1 MKRIT
6 AILTAV
12 ILLLIT
18 ATSGTAAA
26 APADQQTPSGIPYA
40 DIAGSIDA
48 FISEREAG
56 LASCAVSVFDADGMI
71 CTRYYGYSDIEN
83 GVAADA
89 ETVYEWASCSK
100 LLVWVSVMQLW
111 ERGLLDLEA
120 DIRTYLPEGFLTKL
134 QYPDEKI
141 TMLNLMNHNAGFQES
156 FYENQLAGPDD
167 LYGSLEEAVRA
178 CECYQAYHV
187 GEYTAYSNWG
197 TTLAA
202 YIVERT
208 SGVDYVTYVNENIFA
223 PLGMKHTSID
233 PLQADNPWVAEKR
246 SGLKCYSRYG
256 DPAYNADYGEC
267 RSWVQLFPAGA
278 GIGTLNDFAVFGQ
291 AIVSK
296 ECPLFEN
303 SSTRDRM
310 LQATSFYGSSN
321 IAENCH
327 GLWTSENLV
336 QTLGHA
342 GNSGG
347 CTSNLVFDP
356 VSGLGMVIMT
366 NEPGET
372 AFCYGLPTHV
382 FGSVTDRP
390 DYQSAATV
398 EADVS
403 GYYYSRRSLPEG
415 VARAMTYTGGLI
427 PLSRNEDGT
436 YSMKLL
442 GLTLNAARLMPLEEN
457 QYVLLDNGMEM
468 FMYIEDGKISMMSA
482 DYVRDPLGPTGTVAA
497 FGFVLFGFVCLAVLL
512 CKAASLIIRKIR
524 KRSRKYTAADWKILL
539 QQLIYSVS
547 GVIFALFVFVSG
559 LPASTPAFVALSGIL
574 AAVLAAASLANGGL
588 LCYNTLKSD
597 ARVLTKSRQY
607 VWVLLSIAYAVFIG
621 WMQLYCFWKV

>member
-1 MKRIT
+1 MKRIM
-6 AILTAV
+6 AMVAAMV
-12 ILLLIT
+12 LLF
-18 ATSGTAAA
+18 TSFAGSALAEAAGK
-26 APADQQTPSGIPYA
+26 QTPSGIAYA
-40 DIAGSIDA
+40 DIGSSIDS

-56 LASCAVSVFDADGMI
+56 LASCVVSVFDADGVI
-71 CTRYYGYSDIEN
+71 HNGYYGYADIEN
-83 GVAADA
+83 GIPADA
-89 ETVYEWASCSK
+89 DTVYEWASCSK
-100 LLVWVSVMQLW
+100 LLVWVAVMQQW
-111 ERGLLDLEA
+111 ERGNLDLEA

-167 LYGSLEEAVRA
+167 LYANLEEVVRA

-197 TTLAA
+197 TALAA

-223 PLGMKHTSID
+223 PLGMEHTSID
-233 PLQADNPWVAEKR
+233 PLQADNAWVAEKR
-246 SGLKCYSRYG
+246 SELKCYSRYG
-256 DPAYNADYGEC
+256 DPAYNEDYGEC

-278 GIGTLNDFAVFGQ
+278 AIGTVTDFSAFTR
-291 AIVSK
+291 AFVSA

-303 SSTRDRM
+303 VSTRDMM
-310 LQATSFYGSSN
+310 LQATSFYGSSD
-321 IAENCH
+321 IAMNCH
-327 GLWTSENLV
+327 GLWTNENLV

-356 VSGLGMVIMT
+356 ISGLGMVIMT

-372 AFCYGLPTHV
+372 AFCYGLPAHL

-390 DYQSAATV
+390 EYRSAAPA

-403 GYYYSRRSLPEG
+403 GYYFSRRSLPEG
-415 VARAMTYTGGLI
+415 VAKAMTYTGAML

-442 GLTLNAARLMPLEEN
+442 GLTLNAAKLVPLAEN
-457 QYVLLDNGMEM
+457 QYVMLDNGMEM
-468 FMYIEDGKISMMSA
+468 FMYIEGGKISMMSA
-482 DYVRDPLGPTGTVAA
+482 DYVRDPLGATGTVCC
-497 FGFVLFGFVCLAVLL
+497 FGFILFGFVCLAVLL
-512 CKAASLIIRKIR
+512 CKLVALLIRKVR
-524 KRSRKYTAADWKILL
+524 KRSRKYSVMDRQILL
-539 QQLIYSVS
+539 QQVVYGVS
-547 GVIFALFVFVSG
+547 GVIFALFILIGGFPVTTVST
-559 LPASTPAFVALSGIL
+559 AVSGIL
-574 AAVLAAASLANGGL
+574 AALLALISLANGGL
-588 LCYNTLKSD
+588 LCYNREQHGVRSFIW
-597 ARVLTKSRQY
+597 AA
-607 VWVLLSIAYAVFIG
+607 LSLAYAAFIVL
-621 WMQLYCFWKV
+621 MQLYCFWKV